1 MFKQAGNG
9 LLVFCD
15 YDARLLRVGTD
26 TPRIPGFN
34 KELREIASFG
44 SHEEWEK
51 SQYCDQITNEDVLDT
66 VAWFWH
72 DLENPN

>member
-1 MFKQAGNG
+1 MFKQAGDG

-26 TPRIPGFN
+26 TPPVPGF
-34 KELREIASFG
+34 KGHLREIASFE

-51 SQYCDQITNEDVLDT
+51 SQYCSQVTIEDVQNT
-66 VAWFWH
+66 IVWFWH
-72 DLENPN
+72 DLENTE